1 MGVRITRGQ
10 RLGNNHAA
18 RFALAASLALA
29 STSAMADSTVG
40 WLSGSYSL
48 SDSPGGPTTSTL
60 NVSETAGL
68 TTFHVTGE
76 DNETFSIS
84 NAFQPLLFSN
94 GAGGGFNMVVPTA
107 ALASESWSA
116 SQYPFINFYSQ
127 QGRGRSHHFKYPRG
141 QSSQRSRVHVLLE
154 PDALLRVGLPWQPDN
169 LHGRRLA
176 SDGRPEPDRH

>member
-1 MGVRITRGQ
+1 MMGVRITRGQ

-40 WLSGSYSL
+40 WLPGSYSL
-48 SDSPGGPTTSTL
+48 SDSPGGPTTSTI

-68 TTFHVTGE
+68 TTFHATGE

-84 NAFQPLLFSN
+84 NALQPLLFSN

-107 ALASESWSA
+107 ALASESWS
-116 SQYPFINFYSQ
+116 
-127 QGRGRSHHFKYPRG
+127 
-141 QSSQRSRVHVLLE
+141 
-154 PDALLRVGLPWQPDN
+154 
-169 LHGRRLA
+169 
-176 SDGRPEPDRH
+176 